1 MRAGF
6 ALVSLLIVL
15 ALSACTKAAVDG
27 DSPLPAAP
35 SNAEERPITEQDE
48 RIGRG
53 EAVAEAACAECHA
66 IGADGNSPHADAPPF
81 RFLYRTVEIS
91 ALKDAFA
98 AGRVTDH
105 PDMPDW
111 VFEPVDIEGLIAYL
125 ETVQARDPG

>member
-6 ALVSLLIVL
+6 ALVSLLIAL

-27 DSPLPAAP
+27 DSPVPAAP
-35 SNAEERPITEQDE
+35 SIAEERPITELDE

-66 IGADGNSPHADAPPF
+66 IGADGDSPHADAPPF
-81 RFLYRTVEIS
+81 RFLHRTVEIG
-91 ALKDAFA
+91 ALRQAFA
-98 AGRVTDH
+98 EGKVTDH

-111 VFEPVDIEGLIAYL
+111 AFDPLDLDGLVAYL